1 MLGSSCDFFF
11 NGKKKPAVIL
21 VEITLNPQISG
32 DDSKFYSSILKPVLV
47 TETAGLIVRA
57 SH

>member
-1 MLGSSCDFFF
+1 MIFFLM
-11 NGKKKPAVIL
+11 KKKTAVIL
-21 VEITLNPQISG
+21 VEITLIPQISG